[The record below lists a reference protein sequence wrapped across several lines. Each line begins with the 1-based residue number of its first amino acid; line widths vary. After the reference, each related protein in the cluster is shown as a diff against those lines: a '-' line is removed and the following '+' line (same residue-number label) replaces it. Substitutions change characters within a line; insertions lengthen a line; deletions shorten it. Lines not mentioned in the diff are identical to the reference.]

1 MQFYSNTLSPNMTT
15 NAPTAPIR
23 PTSIDEPPMKTS
35 PITVPAATAKPYT
48 RGRRISS
55 MLPNLLR
62 NQKAFW
68 SVGEFVG

>member
-1 MQFYSNTLSPNMTT
+1 VQFYSNTLSPNMTT

-23 PTSIDEPPMKTS
+23 PTSTDEPPMKTS

-48 RGRRISS
+48 RDRRISF
-55 MLPNLLR
+55 MFPNLLR

-68 SVGEFVG
+68 GAGESVD